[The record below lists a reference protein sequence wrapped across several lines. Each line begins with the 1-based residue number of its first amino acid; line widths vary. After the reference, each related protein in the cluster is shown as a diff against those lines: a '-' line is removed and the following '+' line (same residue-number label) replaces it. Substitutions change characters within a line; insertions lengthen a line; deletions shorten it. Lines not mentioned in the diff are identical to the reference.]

1 MLQKLFDG
9 VVYRP
14 VAAVNHCPAIF
25 WPGYQVIVDSRK
37 VADALC
43 VPSAAHLSDSLELSI

>member
-25 WPGYQVIVDSRK
+25 WHGYQVIVDSRK